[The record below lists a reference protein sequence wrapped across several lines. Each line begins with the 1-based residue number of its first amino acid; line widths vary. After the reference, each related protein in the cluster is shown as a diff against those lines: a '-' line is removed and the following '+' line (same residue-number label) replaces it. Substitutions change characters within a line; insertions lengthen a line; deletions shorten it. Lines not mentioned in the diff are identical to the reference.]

1 MYEKISFK
9 TQKLGKIQGNTTK
22 FWESLRDNEDF
33 VRISL
38 ELEEND
44 ITIKWFAK
52 DKNLE
57 NI

>member
-22 FWESLRDNEDF
+22 FWESLRDSGDF

>member
-22 FWESLRDNEDF
+22 FWESLRDNGDF
-33 VRISL
+33 VRILL

-44 ITIKWFAK
+44 ITIK
-52 DKNLE
+52 
-57 NI
+57 